1 MKDLFVSYE
10 QALQLKELGFN
21 EPCLKVGNPNG
32 HILWKFMDVLD
43 VEGVDIGD
51 IMKEKFDDR
60 LFTFDALTSR
70 WASGAF
76 VEIPLK
82 TQVFKWFREKYNII
96 GLIEGGFDIINIFTY
111 CIWEGFKDKFYDDYY
126 GTYEEAEDVLI
137 NILIDKVKNK

>member
-10 QALQLKELGFN
+10 QALQLKQLGFN

-60 LFTFDALTSR
+60 
-70 WASGAF
+70 F

-82 TQVFKWFREKYNII
+82 QQVFRWFREKYNLLYDIVFFREDKRTKKGYWYKINKWNTDMVKREII
-96 GLIEGGFDIINIFTY
+96 SDDSY
-111 CIWEGFKDKFYDDYY
+111 FY
-126 GTYEEAEDVLI
+126 TYEEAEMACINKLI
-137 NILIDKVKNK
+137 EIIKTQ